1 MNIVKSIKWRYKVI
15 NTVFRY
21 LYSMMIVR
29 KQKMIFLFGSPA
41 HSNMGDQAQSYCLQK
56 WINANYPEYGILF
69 FRLPETYNSLLKAL
83 RRTIRKDDKIVCHSG
98 YHMTDLYNEQDVYC
112 KLAQLFPERP
122 IWIFPQTVLYKNE
135 ENLIKTANIMN
146 SHGRVTLMA
155 RDEISY
161 ATAQKY
167 FTGCKVL
174 LYPDIVTSLIGTK
187 QFNYERDGVLFCV
200 RNDIE
205 AFYSKEQIQTLKNKF
220 AGVKVEQT
228 DTTLKVNYKEIVKN
242 REYFINH
249 ECDYYSHFKVI
260 ITDRYHGTI
269 LSLISGT
276 PVVVLKTS
284 DHKLSSGVK
293 WFPEEFKD
301 YVTFAENLDEAYEK
315 AVMMMNKQLTHQ
327 LPPYFKENYYDKLK
341 AILEDDRN

>member
-1 MNIVKSIKWRYKVI
+1 MLID
-15 NTVFRY
+15 
-21 LYSMMIVR
+21 R
-29 KQKMIFLFGSPA
+29 KQNMIFLFGSPA
-41 HSNMGDQAQSYCLQK
+41 HSNMGDQAQSYCLEK
-56 WINANYPEYGILF
+56 WMHANYPEYGILF
-69 FRLPETYNSLLKAL
+69 FRLPETYNSLLKVL

-269 LSLISGT
+269 LSLVSGT